1 MALDKKE
8 NIEHDLQDGCQSGN
22 VIWTP
27 FIKCPPSWFFQNI
40 QSILNSIILSLY
52 ICKTICDLH
61 LFSLILQ
68 SIILICLKKCHPGL
82 ENKRFKT

>member
-8 NIEHDLQDGCQSGN
+8 NIQHDIQDGCQSGN

-27 FIKCPPSWFFQNI
+27 FIKWPPSWFFQNM
-40 QSILNSIILSLY
+40 QSILNSHYLNSLVCKP
-52 ICKTICDLH
+52 ICGIH

-68 SIILICLKKCHPGL
+68 SIIQICLKNCHSGL
-82 ENKRFKT
+82 ENTRFRT